1 MESKS
6 VSSLELFQSNI
17 LTTRIEQ
24 TFDLIHLR
32 NIEDY
37 QFLLNSLIEDD
48 KSKQDIILIHLSDEL
63 NDKTFRERKRLL
75 EVVYKYAIDNRFI
88 FVYDQDIFEKIK
100 EDFDIGNVNIIKFKC
115 KYHLEKSF
123 CPIQISNE
131 EGIKSDTLL
140 KLIKQNRIQDKVI
153 FRIFT
158 N

>member
-1 MESKS
+1 M
-6 VSSLELFQSNI
+6 
-17 LTTRIEQ
+17 
-24 TFDLIHLR
+24 IHFR

-115 KYHLEKSF
+115 LIFGSRLRKCLARCSRNQR
-123 CPIQISNE
+123 CPRSY
-131 EGIKSDTLL
+131 
-140 KLIKQNRIQDKVI
+140 
-153 FRIFT
+153 
-158 N
+158 